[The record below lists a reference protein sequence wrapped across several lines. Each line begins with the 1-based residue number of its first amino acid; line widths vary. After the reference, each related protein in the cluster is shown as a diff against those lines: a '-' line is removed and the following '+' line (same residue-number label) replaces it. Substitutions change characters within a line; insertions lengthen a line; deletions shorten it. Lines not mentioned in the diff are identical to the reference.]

1 MGRSISENGCGS
13 KTGIDELVAVVVVGE
28 GAGVV
33 DKKLRFLVFWFG
45 GH

>member
-13 KTGIDELVAVVVVGE
+13 KTGIDELVAVVVGE

-33 DKKLRFLVFWFG
+33 DQKLRFLVFWFD
-45 GH
+45 H